1 MKKSIAD
8 IDVQNKR
15 VLVRCDLNVP
25 MENGRVSDATRIDAS
40 LPTIRYLME
49 KGAGIILMSHLGR
62 PGGKPDTE
70 FTMAPVAGELSAR
83 LGADVQ
89 FCASSA
95 VVDDE
100 VQRCAEALAPG
111 EIMLL
116 ENLRF
121 RPEEEQNEDRFSKQ
135 LADLA
140 DIYVNDAFGTAHR
153 AHASTVGVAQ
163 YLPAV
168 CGFLIKKELD
178 FLGGALD
185 HPKRPLVAI
194 LGGSKVSDKIG
205 VIENLIEKAD
215 RIIVG
220 GGMAYTFIKATG
232 GHIGLSLLEESSV
245 ELARDLLEKAKKNG
259 VPFLLPTDHVAGD
272 AFKPDCN
279 VRIVDGVDIP
289 DGWMG
294 MDIGP
299 ETALRFACYAGEAAT
314 VIWNGPMGVFEFP
327 AFEGGTL
334 AVARAM
340 AESSAITIIGGGD
353 SAAAVNRFGLA
364 DRMSHISTGGGASME
379 FLEGKVLPGVAALM
393 DA

>member
-111 EIMLL
+111 RIMLL

-232 GHIGLSLLEESSV
+232 GRIGLSLLEESSV

-299 ETALRFACYAGEAAT
+299 ETALRFSCYAGEAAT

-327 AFEGGTL
+327 AFESGTL

-340 AESSAITIIGGGD
+340 AESSATTIIGGGD